1 MAELITMALF
11 CGALIVCIIAG
22 ISIIPALLAGVVI
35 FLAHG
40 RLTGHTFTA
49 MISKGFA
56 TMRAASIVVVTF
68 VLIGLLTT
76 LWRAAG
82 TVSFIVTNT
91 AGLVHPH
98 VVVLLTFLLN
108 CLMSLLT
115 GSSFASA
122 ATMGVITM
130 TLGASMQVPP
140 VFLGGAILSGIY
152 FGDRGFRNGK
162 TGREAYDTEC
172 YSELEIE
179 RVARIAYE
187 LAEKRSR
194 KVCLVDKA
202 NVLTSSRLWRK
213 IVSDIN
219 EDYPSVRLEMMYVD
233 NAAMQLALAPSQFD
247 VILTSNLFGDIL
259 SDLTAAIVGS
269 IGVMPSASLGATSAG
284 MYEAIHGSAPTLAG
298 LDKADPVGTILSAAM
313 MLRLSFDLDKEAA
326 AVEHAVETALNAGL
340 GTPDIGGTLG
350 TIKMTDE
357 IITHI

>member
-1 MAELITMALF
+1 MKADILLLPGDGIGPEIVSSARRVLHPLPEETVRAAHAADAVLL
-11 CGALIVCIIAG
+11 GAVGGPKWDDA
-22 ISIIPALLAGVVI
+22 PVRPEAALLGMRKE
-35 FLAHG
+35 LALKG
-40 RLTGHTFTA
+40 ASSLKAEIVEQGIDLVTVRELTG
-49 MISKGFA
+49 
-56 TMRAASIVVVTF
+56 
-68 VLIGLLTT
+68 
-76 LWRAAG
+76 
-82 TVSFIVTNT
+82 
-91 AGLVHPH
+91 
-98 VVVLLTFLLN
+98 
-108 CLMSLLT
+108 
-115 GSSFASA
+115 
-122 ATMGVITM
+122 
-130 TLGASMQVPP
+130 
-140 VFLGGAILSGIY
+140 GIY

-213 IVSDIN
+213 VVSDIN

-326 AVEHAVETALNAGL
+326 AVEHAVETVLNAVL

-357 IITHI
+357 IISRI

>member
-1 MAELITMALF
+1 MKADILLLPGDGIGPEIVSSARRVLKRVAERFGHEFIF
-11 CGALIVCIIAG
+11 SEALIGGAAIDAAG
-22 ISIIPALLAGVVI
+22 HPLPEETVRAAHAADAVLLGAVGGPKWDDAPVRPEAALLGMRKELGLYANLRPAKLFPALKGASSLKAEIVEQGIDLVTV
-35 FLAHG
+35 
-40 RLTGHTFTA
+40 RELTG
-49 MISKGFA
+49 
-56 TMRAASIVVVTF
+56 
-68 VLIGLLTT
+68 
-76 LWRAAG
+76 
-82 TVSFIVTNT
+82 
-91 AGLVHPH
+91 
-98 VVVLLTFLLN
+98 
-108 CLMSLLT
+108 
-115 GSSFASA
+115 
-122 ATMGVITM
+122 
-130 TLGASMQVPP
+130 
-140 VFLGGAILSGIY
+140 GIY

-213 IVSDIN
+213 VVSDIN

-326 AVEHAVETALNAGL
+326 AVEHAVETVLHAGL

-350 TIKMTDE
+350 TRALTEE
-357 IITHI
+357 IIVRI